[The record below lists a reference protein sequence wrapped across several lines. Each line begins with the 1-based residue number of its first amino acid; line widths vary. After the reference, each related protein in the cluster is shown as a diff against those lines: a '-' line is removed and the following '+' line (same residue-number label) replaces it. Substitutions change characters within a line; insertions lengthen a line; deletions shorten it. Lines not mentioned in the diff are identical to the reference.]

1 LGKSFANVITLD
13 LENCLNKHNISI
25 MNCKGYV
32 EVKPK
37 GINKG
42 EFASFILREEIL
54 NKKSP
59 DFILTI
65 GNDSSDEE
73 MFIFFKKKRKQIL
86 NYLNVN

>member
-1 LGKSFANVITLD
+1 
-13 LENCLNKHNISI
+13 
-25 MNCKGYV
+25 MNGKGYV

-54 NKKSP
+54 NKKPP
-59 DFILTI
+59 DFICCI
-65 GNDSSDEE
+65 GDDTSDEE

-86 NYLNVN
+86 NYLKVKYILN

>member
-1 LGKSFANVITLD
+1 
-13 LENCLNKHNISI
+13 
-25 MNCKGYV
+25 MNGKGYV

-59 DFILTI
+59 DFI
-65 GNDSSDEE
+65 D
-73 MFIFFKKKRKQIL
+73 F
-86 NYLNVN
+86 YL